1 MVGHQAAIC
10 KGSVRAIAVSSLL
23 ALIGSCVGS
32 PPVEECSLI
41 VVDMPHG
48 GRRIA
53 IEPDGSGTYA
63 YGALPALGRFRTGTL
78 DFRDVYGRLRNLAHP
93 NRRDSGELYGTV
105 QFVTD
110 EQSESALYYLYD
122 RELVTDLL
130 ATAFDKREEPE
141 RDWEEDSVQT
151 LNKIWLAEGAEAP

>member
-1 MVGHQAAIC
+1 MAA
-10 KGSVRAIAVSSLL
+10 SSLL

-32 PPVEECSLI
+32 PAVGECSLI
-41 VVDMPHG
+41 IVDMPHG

-53 IEPDGSGTYA
+53 IQPDGSGSYA
-63 YGALPALGRFRTGTL
+63 YGALPALGRYRTGTF
-78 DFRDVYGRLRNLAHP
+78 DFGDVYGTLRNLAQP
-93 NRRDSGELYGTV
+93 SRRDSGEIYGTV

-110 EQSESALYYLYD
+110 EQSDSALYYLYD

-130 ATAFDKREEPE
+130 ATAFDNREKPE
-141 RDWEEDSVQT
+141 SGWEEDSVQT